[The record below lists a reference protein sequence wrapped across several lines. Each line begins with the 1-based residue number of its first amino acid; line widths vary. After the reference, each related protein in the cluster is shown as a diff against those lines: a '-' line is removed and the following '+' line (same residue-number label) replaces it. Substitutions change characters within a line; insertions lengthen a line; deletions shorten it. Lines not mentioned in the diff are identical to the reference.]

1 MLSLKNV
8 SFSYRKK
15 PVLNSITFSVKPGDC
30 LAIVGQSGSGKS
42 TLLKLIF
49 GKLDVPVGAIS
60 WKKEHILGPKN
71 KLIVGHDFMKY
82 VSQEFELM
90 PYTTV
95 AENIETY
102 LSNFFPLEKKRRTKE
117 LLKVV
122 ELESFA
128 NTKVQFLSG
137 GQKQRVAL
145 ARAIAKQPEVILLDE
160 PFSHIDSFKK
170 QSLRKSYFKYLKTNN
185 IACVMA
191 THDKEDVLPFADHMI
206 VLNNGEVLAKGAP
219 SELYKEPQLPFV
231 AAFFDVF
238 CVINNKI
245 YYAQQLFVVDKS
257 PVKVVV
263 RQSFYK
269 GSFYL
274 IEAQFN
280 ESTVYFN
287 HDVELAKN
295 IAVYLGGVDG
305 L

>member
-71 KLIVGHDFMKY
+71 KLVVGHDFMKY

-295 IAVYLGGVDG
+295 IAVYLGGS
-305 L
+305 